1 MERMFYRIGVCHLNI
16 SFFLNIVTK
25 QNRPQEDEGTR
36 MCSGS
41 NRLKMHAFMHEA
53 LSLPQSK

>member
-1 MERMFYRIGVCHLNI
+1 MFYRIGVCHLNI

-25 QNRPQEDEGTR
+25 HNRPEEDAGTK
-36 MCSGS
+36 MCA
-41 NRLKMHAFMHEA
+41 RVVTDLKMHALMHEA